1 MKAHFNNYELA
12 YKSCGDA
19 LNSFIKYRDE
29 ARNIVSEIVKELQ
42 IEKGYVKFAYGHRPY
57 ICGGL
62 VSGYITYIRYNYEE
76 EELQILTREQNI
88 KPEKSKEA
96 DWSSLRLVSDTLC
109 CYGYI
114 VEKLESIV
122 KK

>member
-1 MKAHFNNYELA
+1 MKASFNNYELA

-57 ICGGL
+57 ICGSGSL
-62 VSGYITYIRYNYEE
+62 VHGYITYIRYNYEE
-76 EELQILTREQNI
+76 EELQILTREQNFV
-88 KPEKSKEA
+88 P
-96 DWSSLRLVSDTLC
+96 T
-109 CYGYI
+109 
-114 VEKLESIV
+114 
-122 KK
+122 KKRMFFLYNG

>member
-1 MKAHFNNYELA
+1 MKAPFNNYELA

-57 ICGGL
+57 ICGGSL
-62 VSGYITYIRYNYEE
+62 MSGYITYIRYNYEE
-76 EELQILTREQNI
+76 KELQILTREQNI
-88 KPEKSKEA
+88 RPEKSKEG
-96 DWSSLRLVSDTLC
+96 DWNSLRLVSGTLC
-109 CYGYI
+109 CYEYI
-114 VEKLESIV
+114 MEQLRSIA
-122 KK
+122 K

>member
-1 MKAHFNNYELA
+1 MKASFNNYELA
-12 YKSCGDA
+12 YKSCIDA
-19 LNSFIKYRDE
+19 INSFIKYRDE

-57 ICGGL
+57 ICGAGSL
-62 VSGYITYIRYNYEE
+62 SGYITYIRYNYEE

-88 KPEKSKEA
+88 KPEKSKEG
-96 DWSSLRLVSDTLC
+96 DWSSLRLASDALC

-114 VEKLESIV
+114 VEELRSIA
-122 KK
+122 K